1 MKNPDANNPVAKN
14 LNFNIT
20 NSEDEMPKLPN
31 SSKISSDRKLFPK
44 IEQTPERNMLINSL
58 KIEDDP
64 TEKEEKETEWDD
76 NMEIIVRYE
85 FPDFGEWKE
94 IKKNKNPSW
103 VNQVHWTRIIL
114 YNYYY
119 TCIIIGCIFYALIGN
134 NFKFICCS
142 NAIDPLFDT
151 FNAIVFISF
160 IFDFVINIIGGLD
173 YIISFYFWTDIVS
186 IILLIFD
193 YSGIRDSIFESN
205 SSVTKTGAY
214 NFFVVLEVLRIIRII
229 TLSKNYFKKKYK
241 TRLEYYTKKLRI
253 NDHLADIMINGE
265 KEGEEDDNKKGRKS
279 RLHSRH
285 SMMSFNTN
293 RRSHNLMARTRKSS
307 MSVTGNITNK
317 RVGGAFKKKEQYNE
331 SRISRRMIYLTN
343 KRLMMVLL
351 LMLIFVPMFSVF
363 FWTDITY
370 SFETDLNYLVIFLK
384 QNQSVA
390 NTYIQ
395 KNLKDTYK
403 EYHIDLLNID
413 LPLLYTETITS
424 VNNLRYEEKR
434 TYKGTVSY
442 TAQAS
447 GETYNQTG
455 KIDISLRSLVQI
467 QALLNILRIFLI
479 IFLFL
484 LGIYFFRK
492 DAKEKILN
500 PLERM
505 LSKVRAMAENPSK
518 ALALGKEY
526 SDKYN
531 SDITVIEDTIQKIA
545 YLLVLGFGEAGNSLL
560 SKILYTKNEIDFL
573 SEANTIYGIYGFCDI
588 RNFTDATEILTED
601 VLLFVNAIADV
612 VHEEVDNNEGGANKN
627 IGDAFLVVWRLKNH
641 KNSDIK
647 ELCKST
653 LNETEKEKI
662 LSKYKFLE
670 VEEEGGIDL
679 TRLQNVDNND
689 NIEEYE
695 TLKERYLNNL
705 MNSRVCEL
713 SLISFLKTIG
723 RMRVDKEITIYNKN
737 KKLLKHLPN
746 FKVKLGYGLHLGWAI
761 EGAIGSYFK
770 IDMSYLSPNVN
781 MSANLEGL
789 TKTYGVPLLFTN
801 SLYNQ
806 FRTPKIKGLCRKLDR
821 VMVKGFE
828 DPIELWT
835 VDLNIPRLEARA
847 KELNEKKAP
856 KKNPTGNKGIQSFKN
871 IRIENLPETYLNQEQ
886 RNEGDLMYSNVKEE
900 INEENYVDY
909 EEIQRMYEYVI
920 MDENLNILLDL
931 DLPKDKLLNKEIF
944 KNKHR
949 KALDDF
955 ITGHWE
961 TSKVAFEELLQ
972 LKDDIPSKVIYQHM
986 EKEDFIVP
994 HDWKNCRNT

>member
-1 MKNPDANNPVAKN
+1 MITKEDKGKN

-20 NSEDEMPKLPN
+20 NSEDEMPHLPN
-31 SSKISSDRKLFPK
+31 SSKHSSERKLFPK
-44 IEQTPERNMLINSL
+44 IDPPQERNTLIHSL
-58 KIEDDP
+58 KIEDDL
-64 TEKEEKETEWDD
+64 EKIEKETEWNK

-94 IKKNKNPSW
+94 IKQNKSPSW

-119 TCIIIGCIFYALIGN
+119 TAIVIFCIFYALLGN

-151 FNAIVFISF
+151 LNALVFIVF
-160 IFDFVINIIGGLD
+160 IFDFIFNIVGGLD

-193 YSGIRDSIFESN
+193 FSKIRDNMFEMDT
-205 SSVTKTGAY
+205 SVSKTLAY
-214 NFFVVLEVLRIIRII
+214 NVFVVLEVLRIIRII

-241 TRLEYYTKKLRI
+241 TRFEYYTKKLRI
-253 NDHLADIMINGE
+253 NDQVSDIMINGE
-265 KEGEEDDNKKGRKS
+265 KEGEEDERRGRRSHLNS
-279 RLHSRH
+279 RNH

-293 RRSHNLMARTRKSS
+293 RRSHNLLARTRKSS
-307 MSVTGNITNK
+307 MTPGGKTNNTR
-317 RVGGAFKKKEQYNE
+317 RVGGVFRKKEQYNE

-384 QNQSVA
+384 QNLSTA
-390 NTYIQ
+390 KTYIQ
-395 KNLKDTYK
+395 TDLKAKYK
-403 EYHIDLLNID
+403 EFHFDLLDIN
-413 LPLLYTETITS
+413 LPKLYSDTVTLVE
-424 VNNLRYEEKR
+424 NLREEEKR
-434 TYKGTVSY
+434 SYEGLVSY
-442 TAQAS
+442 TAS
-447 GETYNQTG
+447 LGGDTYNQIG
-455 KIDISLRSLVQI
+455 LINISVRSLVQI
-467 QALLNILRIFLI
+467 QSLLNIVRIFII

-612 VHEEVDNNEGGANKN
+612 VHQEVDNNEGGANKN

-653 LNETEKEKI
+653 LTEAEKNKI
-662 LSKYKFLE
+662 MSKYKFLE
-670 VEEEGGIDL
+670 MEENEIDVN
-679 TRLQNVDNND
+679 RLQNIDNNENVEKTD
-689 NIEEYE
+689 ILTEKYM
-695 TLKERYLNNL
+695 NNL
-705 MNSRVCEL
+705 MNSRICEL

-723 RMRVDKEITIYNKN
+723 RIVVDKEITIYNKN
-737 KKLLKHLPN
+737 KKLLKYLPN
-746 FKVKLGYGLHLGWAI
+746 FKVKLGYGLHVGWAI

-781 MSANLEGL
+781 MSSNLEGL
-789 TKTYGVPLLFTN
+789 TKKYGVPLLFTN

-806 FRTPKIKGLCRKLDR
+806 FRTPKIKQLCRKLDR
-821 VMVKGFE
+821 IMVKGFE

-835 VDLNIPRLEARA
+835 VDVNIPRLEA
-847 KELNEKKAP
+847 KSNELNEKKNP
-856 KKNPTGNKGIQSFKN
+856 STKNNKNKGIQSFKN
-871 IRIENLPETYLNQEQ
+871 IRIENLPEKYLNSEQ
-886 RNEGDLMYSNVKEE
+886 RREGDLMYSKINEE
-900 INEENYVDY
+900 INEENYVNY

-920 MDENLNILLDL
+920 MDPNLNILLEL
-931 DLPKDKLLNKEIF
+931 DLPKDQLLNKEIF
-944 KNKHR
+944 KNKHQ
-949 KALDDF
+949 KALNDF
-955 ITGHWE
+955 ITGHWD
-961 TSKVAFEELLQ
+961 TSKTSFEELMQ
-972 LKDDIPSKVIYQHM
+972 LKDDMPSRVIYEHM
-986 EKEDFIVP
+986 KKSDFIVP
-994 HDWKNCRNT
+994 HDWKNCRDA